1 MLTSYQRGRGND
13 PVVVLGRIKPS
24 VAVNMIAY
32 YVPAGEIRASSPAA
46 VLWDHEEKG
55 MSQQSHRSDPRIL
68 NRRTLQRDHAFLA
81 RVLRAGMDVLD
92 VGCGT
97 GAITAGIAKMVGPE
111 GMALGID
118 RDDANLATAAQE
130 NGGIENLRFDVAD
143 ILTLADTFD
152 NRFDIVT
159 AARTIQWISD
169 PERAMVHMKKAAKP
183 GSRVIILDYNLEDTH
198 WDPEPP
204 ADFQR
209 FYQAFLDW
217 RTANHW
223 DNRMASHLAGLFH
236 SAGLVDIAS
245 YPSDEIVQRGDRGF
259 SEPYAFGIWLYVIQT
274 LGPKLVE
281 AGFLEESVRQCAEK
295 DYAAYVQSALR
306 IQRHSMLTVEGTRP
320 C

>member
-1 MLTSYQRGRGND
+1 MCR
-13 PVVVLGRIKPS
+13 
-24 VAVNMIAY
+24 
-32 YVPAGEIRASSPAA
+32 
-46 VLWDHEEKG
+46 
-55 MSQQSHRSDPRIL
+55 QSHRSDPRIL
-68 NRRTLQRDHAFLA
+68 NRRTLRRDSRYVAS
-81 RVLRAGMDVLD
+81 VLRTGMHILD
-92 VGCGT
+92 VGSGT
-97 GAITAGIAKMVGPE
+97 GAITADIARAVGPD
-111 GMALGID
+111 GTALGID
-118 RDDANLATAAQE
+118 RDDANLALAVQQYA
-130 NGGIENLRFDVAD
+130 GIENLRFETAD
-143 ILTLADTFD
+143 ILALGDSFN

-169 PERAMVHMKKAAKP
+169 PERAIVHMKKAAKP
-183 GSRVIILDYNLEDTH
+183 GSRVIVLDYNLEDTH

-245 YPSDEIVQRGDRGF
+245 YPSDEIVQRGDPGF
-259 SEPYAFGIWLYVIQT
+259 TEPYAFGIWLYVIQT

-281 AGFLEESVRQCAEK
+281 AGFLDESVRQRAEK